1 MPWRP
6 APSNSRGYLS
16 MRSLP
21 LYVHQ
26 RKQKEASICKG
37 GCATDCS
44 SLFKKKKVKLLYF
57 QCTVE
62 IITGKMVT
70 SRTGKSG
77 AIYTL
82 TLVTVAT
89 HTHSHVW
96 WQFKVYKL
104 SPQLRGVLT
113 KLRHLRT
120 YFKELV
126 SETYTEAYEKQYLY
140 SIIFVHNTQ

>member
-1 MPWRP
+1 
-6 APSNSRGYLS
+6 

-96 WQFKVYKL
+96 
-104 SPQLRGVLT
+104 
-113 KLRHLRT
+113 
-120 YFKELV
+120 
-126 SETYTEAYEKQYLY
+126 
-140 SIIFVHNTQ
+140 